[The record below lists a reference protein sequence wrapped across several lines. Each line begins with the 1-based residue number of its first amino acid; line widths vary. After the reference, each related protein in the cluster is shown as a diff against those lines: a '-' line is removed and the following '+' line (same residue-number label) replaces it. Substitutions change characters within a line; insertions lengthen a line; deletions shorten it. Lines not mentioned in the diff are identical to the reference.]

1 MKFQMTVPS
10 DQQRGRQ
17 ILATAKDERQPKP
30 ISTNRKPLS
39 TSIIIAAC
47 ILGAT
52 SCTAEESAPP
62 KEDLCDV
69 AKDTETHNLIQKL
82 FHTDQY
88 RTTIYNTNDRLPEKL
103 ADELKQ
109 WKPGR
114 TEFTT
119 LACSFTPRDR
129 RLDGSLEFEL
139 SWTARDGSTKKEP
152 PGKVSYYNINGALGE
167 ANDIITKLRVQ
178 CNLPGTL
185 RNPSRQVSLL
195 TKGSNTLSIG
205 MKVDQK
211 MIDQQMTIVYRVA
224 QKATEVLGC
233 ENNPLKNDPTIKA
246 YSTPEE
252 AARAGN

>member
-1 MKFQMTVPS
+1 MKFREPKLLKHPERKRVAVTPRTESQPRRIPEYRKS
-10 DQQRGRQ
+10 IKIPA
-17 ILATAKDERQPKP
+17 ILAIFALT
-30 ISTNRKPLS
+30 T
-39 TSIIIAAC
+39 
-47 ILGAT
+47 T
-52 SCTAEESAPP
+52 SCTTEKSAPS
-62 KEDLCDV
+62 KEHLCGV
-69 AKDTETHNLIQKL
+69 AKDTETHDLLQKAL
-82 FHTDQY
+82 RTDQY

-119 LACSFTPRDR
+119 LACSFTPKDR

-139 SWTARDGSTKKEP
+139 SWTARDGSTKKDP

-185 RNPSRQVSLL
+185 RTPSRQVSLL